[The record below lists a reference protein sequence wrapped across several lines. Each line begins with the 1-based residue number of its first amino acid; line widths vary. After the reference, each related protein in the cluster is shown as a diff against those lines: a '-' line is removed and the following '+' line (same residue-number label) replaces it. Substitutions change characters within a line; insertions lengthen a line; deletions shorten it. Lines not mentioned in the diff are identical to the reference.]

1 MINRLTSI
9 LLLCLAAVVSV
20 QAGTLAQFR
29 TIYGDIEVELFD
41 TQKPVTV
48 QNFIRYVES
57 GRYQNT
63 FFHRCLPNFVIQGG
77 GFVVNTP
84 TSTALFQS
92 AFGVPAFSPITNE
105 FGIGPLLSNTYG
117 TIAMAKTSD
126 PNSATSQFFF
136 NTSNNAVAL
145 DNITNSG
152 GFTVFGRVVRG
163 TNVLN
168 GFNTRALG
176 AGVVD
181 MRWWYDGTQFGN
193 LFKELPVN
201 YAGLT
206 HPRFIDLIYVDIS
219 LLSVQVSLTNNNARA
234 IAWNSISGKTNV
246 VEYTVAFPPVW
257 QSLVQTNG
265 NGSRL
270 SVIDAVADPSR
281 FYRVRVDY

>member
-1 MINRLTSI
+1 MPVRSLFTLLVLAP
-9 LLLCLAAVVSV
+9 LLLV

-63 FFHRCLPNFVIQGG
+63 FFHRCLPNLVIQGG
-77 GFVVNTP
+77 GFVVP
-84 TSTALFQS
+84 DRTSTVSFQS
-92 AFGVPAFSPITNE
+92 AFGVPSFGPITNE
-105 FGIGPLLSNTYG
+105 FNIGPLLSNTYG

-136 NTSNNAVAL
+136 NTTNNAAAL
-145 DNITNSG
+145 DNTNNSG

-168 GFNTRALG
+168 GFNNRALG
-176 AGVVD
+176 LGVVD

-193 LFKELPVN
+193 LFKELPVH
-201 YAGLT
+201 YFGQT
-206 HPRFIDLIYVDIS
+206 HPRYVDLIYVDVTLLTVQIS
-219 LLSVQVSLTNNNARA
+219 LTNNARA
-234 IAWNSISGKTNV
+234 IAWNSVAGKTNI
-246 VEYTVAFPPVW
+246 VEYTSSFPPNW
-257 QSLVQTNG
+257 QLLVQTNG
-265 NGSRL
+265 NGNRF
-270 SVIDAVADPSR
+270 SVVDTAADPNR
-281 FYRVRVDY
+281 FYRVRVNY